1 MMGGGVSSQT
11 TTGTLS
17 DPSHRFSQVAS
28 SGCAVPT
35 FTSFDSTAPRGRR
48 RTIYALLSKK
58 ACGVGRWPWP
68 HHACC
73 RCPVTT
79 RQRGSKKKKKTPAF
93 LCAGV
98 LARHIERAAYSA
110 VPVGVAQV
118 LCIVLYCVLRGAAP
132 RPARGDRSD
141 PAIVIFFFSFFFVYF

>member
-1 MMGGGVSSQT
+1 MGGGVSSQT

-79 RQRGSKKKKKTPAF
+79 RQRGSKKKKKDARVFVCGCFSTAHRTCCV
-93 LCAGV
+93 LCGASWGCTSV
-98 LARHIERAAYSA
+98 VY
-110 VPVGVAQV
+110 
-118 LCIVLYCVLRGAAP
+118 CIVLRIERRGPAAGS
-132 RPARGDRSD
+132 RRS
-141 PAIVIFFFSFFFVYF
+141 IRSSNCYIFFSFFFVYF